1 MYTEWYGEFEN
12 WWLGVKGFVL
22 WVYAFFLESDE
33 WHELAIIFFIFW
45 KWHKKKEAQLGF
57 FGGGGGVWLLISEHL
72 SYVK

>member
-33 WHELAIIFFIFW
+33 WHKLVIIFFTFW
-45 KWHKKKEAQLGF
+45 KWHKKKEA
-57 FGGGGGVWLLISEHL
+57 
-72 SYVK
+72 